1 MRLED
6 LFKVIDSDDKV
17 VVKHFYSDDVNSL
30 FASRIVF
37 DDYADNYLD
46 LLDKDLY
53 DNKVIQINHSNN
65 FILITIT
72 NTKEG
77 DKQ

>member
-6 LFKVIDSDDKV
+6 LFKVIDADAKV
-17 VVKHFYSDDVNSL
+17 VVKHYFSDDVESL
-30 FASRIVF
+30 FASRIVY

-46 LLDKDLY
+46 LLNKNLF
-53 DNKVIQINHSNN
+53 DNKVIQISHSNN

-77 DKQ
+77 DK